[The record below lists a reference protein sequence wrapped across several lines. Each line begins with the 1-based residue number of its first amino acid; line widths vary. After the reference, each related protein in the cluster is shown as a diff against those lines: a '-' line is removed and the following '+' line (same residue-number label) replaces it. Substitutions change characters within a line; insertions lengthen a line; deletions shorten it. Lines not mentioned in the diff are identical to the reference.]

1 MKKYENTTHGFLE
14 ENNPEYEE
22 LNNKPSKSPEQEEK
36 AQEAENDI
44 CAWLKEILK

>member
-1 MKKYENTTHGFLE
+1 MRNTTSGFLRRKQ
-14 ENNPEYEE
+14 PEYEE